1 MMATDLDG
9 TVAVIISKPG
19 HTNVCILSITDDR
32 SRKIRFQQWSNR
44 CRSYGTASRKVACR
58 FQ

>member
-32 SRKIRFQQWSNR
+32 SRYLKYVFSN
-44 CRSYGTASRKVACR
+44 GVIVADHMER
-58 FQ
+58 PAVR